1 MTVQNY
7 SLEIS
12 EYTSELKTLAA
23 LSKLIVTKNQLEADL
38 FEQDVIADTITFNY
52 QPNSENWIRTK
63 LYVGI
68 NANATTVKSE
78 KYWVEYMIPADNPY
92 SEISINTEAQ
102 ELWVRITPTIWRE
115 VFSGKVRP
123 EPDAA
128 WATFS
133 VTKGII
139 ITYDLYKALAFTS
152 STVWYEKTSG
162 RTSNTLPTT
171 VEATADGKVYQ
182 EGLSELISTPEEY
195 VTATYQIQA
204 NPDLTAAERTAYENA
219 IASLQ
224 AEGDW
229 EDVRISMYLR
239 DANDFLLIDA
249 QGQPTLNT
257 KRFKKV
263 AFRGEKNTYYR
274 RLVADSSIDPFV
286 ARTTGDFE
294 ILSFQY
300 TNTLDKELIDHFVEL
315 YRQNIQIFKH
325 TIYNQAFKSQE
336 SYRSWCSYYI
346 NWMTLMRYESAK
358 MGNIHDVDLMSSRD
372 VTNALYSASLFEFDD
387 IPLTY
392 KRRIVKATER
402 LLARKGTSQ
411 VFEDILSLFNLDKDV
426 SLLKY
431 YLVKHYPTS
440 FGILEIP
447 QSIIDDMEAGDFFFV
462 NMTNDAGEFTVP
474 YRVDFDTTMSDLV
487 IALRESGLFNSV
499 DMETGSNSRI
509 IYSIIDVSISIENIK
524 KIDSDGGETFALM
537 KISDQPDWFR
547 PDLAFLETDINAR
560 SIQEGVGSGFNSSKL
575 RDFENFI
582 SKDPR
587 WQASREE
594 LLEKNFS
601 TIQSKYFSVS
611 TAIDV
616 VNNGVAVAMLWGMLK
631 QYQTSTSREN
641 MNILTG
647 SEIPGITNITFFE
660 AMIGMLCLTLWKHG
674 VDDIIPHEASGI
686 DTIVGLKYTDSTF
699 PNENNLLPFSTKIVL
714 PTSGTSITPDA
725 ITNAVDDNIEIYR
738 NVQRYV
744 QGFVA
749 PVQSTALKY
758 VLKTNG
764 EAYQDY
770 KHLRDVQALNNY
782 KFTAQVQYD
791 CFAGYDKYSDF
802 LEAKNPEFRVWLADY
817 DNEDGYNDGIL
828 FLTTLVENAIST
840 ENFSFSLST
849 GVNTLI
855 LDYVERMIRFFKS
868 YTVDLKEIN
877 TYMQIDDPNFESI
890 HLMNIIK
897 EIAVS
902 NHYKDSLKLTD
913 WFKLNYKR
921 KLTEQLSLTD
931 RVLKVLAYTRAKD
944 SLAFVE
950 KTSGNKASIKLQE
963 YVPGVDSQL
972 CWDVWRGWQ
981 NSIKNFDK
989 LITRDFVKSFRMM
1002 FNIPKHVFTFT
1013 DAKTFNAQL
1022 KLNAFDKS
1030 VIKAPMRD
1038 KIVIKSKLT
1047 PRECLVI
1054 ETNSHEDERTFGSM
1068 TDRET
1073 ITVK

>member
-52 QPNSENWIRTK
+52 QPNSENWVRTP

-68 NANATTVKSE
+68 NVDVTTVKSE

-92 SEISINTEAQ
+92 SEVSINSEAQ

-115 VFSGKVRP
+115 VFSGKVKP
-123 EPDAA
+123 EPEAE
-128 WATFS
+128 WTTFV
-133 VTKGII
+133 VTKGIV
-139 ITYDLYKALAFTS
+139 ITYDLYKAFAFTS

-162 RTSNTLPTT
+162 RVSNTLPTV
-171 VEATADGKVYQ
+171 VETADDGKVYQ
-182 EGLSELISTPEEY
+182 EGLSALISTPEEY
-195 VTATYQIQA
+195 ITATYQLQA
-204 NPDLTAAERTAYENA
+204 NPDLTQAERTAYENA
-219 IASLQ
+219 VESFK

-229 EDVRISMYLR
+229 EDVRISMYQR
-239 DANDFLLIDA
+239 DSNNFLILDD
-249 QGQPTLNT
+249 QGQPILNPA
-257 KRFKKV
+257 RFKRV

-274 RLVADSSIDPFV
+274 RLVADNGLDPFTS
-286 ARTTGDFE
+286 RTTGDFE

-300 TNTLDKELIDHFVEL
+300 TNTLDKELIDHFIEL

-346 NWMTLMRYESAK
+346 NWMTLMRYESSK
-358 MGNIHDVDLMSSRD
+358 MSNIHDIDLMSSRD
-372 VTNALYSASLFEFDD
+372 VTNALYSANLFEFDD

-447 QSIIDDMEAGDFFFV
+447 QSIIDDMTDGDSFFV
-462 NMTNDAGEFTVP
+462 DLTNNIPSISVP
-474 YRVDFDTTMSDLV
+474 FRDDFDTTMNDLIV
-487 IALRESGLFNSV
+487 ALMASGHFNTV
-499 DMETGSNSRI
+499 QMETGSNNRI
-509 IYSIIDVSISIENIK
+509 LYSLTDISVSIENIK
-524 KIDSDGGETFALM
+524 KIDSSGAETFALM
-537 KISDQPDWFR
+537 KISDQPDWYR

-560 SIQEGVGSGFNSSKL
+560 SIQEGVGSGFNTSKL

-686 DTIVGLKYTDSTF
+686 DTIIGLKYTDSTF

-714 PTSGTSITPDA
+714 PTSGTTITPDA

-770 KHLRDVQALNNY
+770 RHLRDVQALNTY
-782 KFTAQVQYD
+782 KFTATVQYD

-802 LEAKNPEFRVWLADY
+802 LESKNPEFRVWLADY
-817 DNEDGYNDGIL
+817 DNEAGYNDGIL
-828 FLTTLVENAIST
+828 FLTTLVENAINT

-902 NHYKDSLKLTD
+902 NHYNDSLKLKD

-931 RVLKVLAYTRAKD
+931 RVFKVLAYTKAKD
-944 SLAFVE
+944 TLSFVE
-950 KTSGNKASIKLQE
+950 KTGGNKVNLKLQE

-972 CWDVWRGWQ
+972 CWDVWQGWQ

-989 LITRDFVKSFRMM
+989 LLTRDFVKKFTMT
-1002 FNIPKHVFTFT
+1002 FKIPKEVFSFA

-1022 KLNAFDKS
+1022 HLNRFNNNVTKSPMTDK
-1030 VIKAPMRD
+1030 VI
-1038 KIVIKSKLT
+1038 IKSKLT
-1047 PRECLVI
+1047 PRECLAI
-1054 ETNSHEDERTFGSM
+1054 ETNTREDERTFGSF

-1073 ITVK
+1073 ITAK